1 MFLQLHDNFSANGMS
16 QGPQIQWPPISF
28 EKFVPSGRGKT
39 LDHYYLSTTGCK
51 KTPLGQV
58 VKWTAIIGG
67 ALLAPF
73 TAGASAAA
81 GAAVSTAVAGA
92 TAAIGPVLNKLVQ
105 TGLTNFANTSIE
117 DMAKGALDDGIEKA
131 KKDTKSSWL
140 SRSNTDSK
148 DEKERIINA
157 YKARAAE
164 MKSGFLFNVV
174 QNGTLSQLKAW
185 KAQLQKNIDGAQAK
199 CNQTPCDKAGCR
211 NVGPLKLRMQYCD
224 MLIAAMTGANAT
236 TIAQYKANTEA
247 AYQAEINKAANAAA
261 SGQPLPPATDQQRQ
275 IERDIVKGGQ
285 ELSKEKIA
293 GFALPAAII
302 GALLLSQIKKR

>member
-1 MFLQLHDNFSANGMS
+1 MFLQLHDNFSAKGMS
-16 QGPQIQWPPISF
+16 QGDEIQWPPISF
-28 EKFVPSGRGKT
+28 EKFAPSGRGKT

-92 TAAIGPVLNKLVQ
+92 TAAIGPVLTNLVQ
-105 TGLTNFANTSIE
+105 TGLNNFANTSIE

-131 KKDTKSSWL
+131 KKDAKSSWL

-148 DEKERIINA
+148 AEKDRIIRNYNDRKREITTGGMA
-157 YKARAAE
+157 QKVKTA
-164 MKSGFLFNVV
+164 G
-174 QNGTLSQLKAW
+174 LSELKAW
-185 KAQLQKNIDGAQAK
+185 KAANQNSINVAQGKCDKN
-199 CNQTPCDKAGCR
+199 PCDSAGCR
-211 NVGPLKLRMQYCD
+211 WVGSLKLRGAYID
-224 MLIAAMTGANAT
+224 MLIAAMEGANAT
-236 TIAQYKANTEA
+236 TVAQYKANTAA
-247 AYQAEINKAANAAA
+247 AYADAVNKAGQAAVT
-261 SGQPLPPATDQQRQ
+261 GQPLPPATNQQRI
-275 IERDIVKGGQ
+275 IERDIVKGRK
-285 ELSKEKIA
+285 ELNKEKIA

-302 GALLLSQIKKR
+302 GAVLLSKIRK